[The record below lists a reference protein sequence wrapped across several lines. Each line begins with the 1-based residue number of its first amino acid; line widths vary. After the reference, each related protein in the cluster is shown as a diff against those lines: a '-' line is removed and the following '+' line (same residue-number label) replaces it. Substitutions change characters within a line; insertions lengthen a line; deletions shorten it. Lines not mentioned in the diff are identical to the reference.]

1 MNHGEAV
8 SIRRP
13 FARSVEAGSIA
24 GARATVSVAAPAAA
38 VILMALS
45 LRVALAPLVDG
56 MDDAGYL
63 DAVRRVSEGRPL
75 DHLFALFRT
84 RVGMAYPLGW
94 LIAGGFLD
102 PVHYWVLT
110 VGAELITLVSLL
122 AGGWLLAGRASAG
135 LAAASL
141 YAIYP
146 LAVQQAAMYYPTS
159 FQVASIAS
167 ALALIALAEHQP
179 TRGRRWSCG
188 VVAGL
193 ALGLGYLFKEDVAIV
208 VPAIA
213 LASLI
218 ARFPRVGTAAAVC
231 AGAAAIFL
239 AECAAYWLTTGQP
252 LFRLTSASGLA
263 APVSEQLQIAEIWRA
278 DAFFRSLLLMP
289 VQVGLMWWLAIPAAW
304 MAWRSRRTTAGVAF
318 AGVLLI
324 VVFAYLQFGSGS
336 PTSYSP
342 LPKTPRYTALAT
354 PALMLVTGAWLASLF
369 ATRRRI
375 ARAVA
380 VAVVLVAMPCIVY
393 LNLASMERTRNTIAA
408 LDAIGPGTLYT
419 DFYSARLL
427 RVLEPER
434 DIRVWYHGDFVA
446 NTMRIM
452 ETPQP
457 GAYVLLDHQAAKV
470 YTSSYLLP
478 LPAAVTDAPNQWT
491 PVWTHRAYADGSL
504 ARWWLE
510 GTRRAAALLPAG
522 NPLSSKVERS
532 VAEMIDGDAAVMYRV
547 PGVTP
552 PAN

>member
-13 FARSVEAGSIA
+13 FARSAEAGSVA
-24 GARATVSVAAPAAA
+24 GTRAIVSVAASAAA
-38 VILMALS
+38 VIAVGLS

-75 DHLFALFRT
+75 DHLFPLFRT
-84 RVGMAYPLGW
+84 RVGMAYPLGS

-110 VGAELITLVSLL
+110 VGAELITLVSLI
-122 AGGWLLAGRASAG
+122 AAGWLLAGRASAG
-135 LAAASL
+135 LVAASL

-146 LAVQQAAMYYPTS
+146 LAVQQAAMYYPTA

-179 TRGRRWSCG
+179 TRGRRWSWG
-188 VVAGL
+188 AVAGL

-208 VPAIA
+208 VPAIV

-218 ARFPRVGTAAAVC
+218 AKFPRVGTAAAVC

-239 AECAAYWLTTGQP
+239 VECAAYWQTTGQP

-263 APVSEQLQIAEIWRA
+263 APVAEQLQIAEIWRW
-278 DAFFRSLLLMP
+278 DAFLRSLLLLP

-304 MAWRSRRTTAGVAF
+304 MAWRQRRSARGVAF
-318 AGVLLI
+318 AGTLLI
-324 VVFAYLQFGSGS
+324 IVFAYLQFGSGS

-354 PALMLVTGAWLASLF
+354 PALMLITGAWLAWLF
-369 ATRRRI
+369 ATRRRL
-375 ARAVA
+375 AQAVA
-380 VAVVLVAMPCIVY
+380 AVVVLAALPCIAY
-393 LNLASMERTRNTIAA
+393 LNLAAMERTRNTIAA

-427 RVLEPER
+427 RVLDPDR
-434 DIRVWYHGDFVA
+434 DIRVWYHADFVT
-446 NTMRIM
+446 NTMTVM
-452 ETPQP
+452 ATPHP

-470 YTSSYLLP
+470 YTSSYLLA
-478 LPAAVTDAPNQWT
+478 LPEAVTQSADQWT
-491 PVWTHRAYADGSL
+491 PVWSHRAYADGSF

-510 GTRRAAALLPAG
+510 AARRAAALLPDG

-532 VAEMIDGDAAVMYRV
+532 VAEMIDGDSAVVYRV
-547 PGVTP
+547 PGATP
-552 PAN
+552 PTD